1 MSSITNQI
9 VANIKKTSTNFN
21 SYSFINSENVVCI
34 DTSNNRIGI
43 NQKKPT
49 YSIDICGTSTSN
61 AIRVHDLYINN
72 LATIEEISC
81 NKLSVGYFTSKIL
94 DVSNMNFEVLYGN
107 KLDLSYL
114 IIHDISTASISVPS
128 ISVDFIDVS
137 DNINT
142 YSLNVTNEIIT
153 NKLTAQT
160 VFSAVAD
167 FTNMNIDNS
176 ANIKICN
183 IEDLSCDYITGG
195 EISCNNI
202 YVTNG
207 LYALN
212 DTSFNNLHVDG
223 DVSANNLY
231 IENSADI
238 SFLSA
243 NNIEFNFMTGNI
255 FNATTIKSNGV
266 TLINN
271 GTLGDPIAPTNGIFL
286 DLRVTNLDVSN
297 YLINTGTTDLSAGK
311 LILPEYLPAYES
323 GTFEPG
329 TISFDKTTNIL
340 KVFNTVPVSKWNNI
354 LFKLNFATM
363 SLRKDISGNY
373 ISYDSVREQYVIDD
387 SNNLILD
394 KNVDPNV
401 KYIPIV
407 YDVSSGDKFDISNNG
422 KTIEIN
428 DPVLDE
434 LYEIH
439 ASIGIKYLNN
449 NPGDVEPNVYT
460 VGIYPNMNT
469 FNNIRDSI
477 DSSFVIMNSAI
488 VAFDNS
494 YNYANVSLNYIGP
507 LANTRLG
514 HTLSDRSGFNF
525 YISST
530 KDINFLVVDQFN
542 ATIKQLQTF

>member
-21 SYSFINSENVVCI
+21 SFSFINSENVVCI

-49 YSIDICGTSTSN
+49 YSIDISGDSSSN

-81 NKLSVGYFTSKIL
+81 NKLSVGYFTTKLL
-94 DVSNMNFEVLYGN
+94 DVSNINFEVIGGN
-107 KLDLSYL
+107 KLDVSYL
-114 IIHDISTASISVPS
+114 VIHDISTGSISVPI

-160 VFSAVAD
+160 VFTRAAD
-167 FTNMNIDNS
+167 FSNINIDNS
-176 ANIKICN
+176 ANIKNCN
-183 IEDLSCDYITGG
+183 IEDLSVNHITGG
-195 EISCNNI
+195 EISCKNI
-202 YVTNG
+202 YVTDG
-207 LYALN
+207 LYSLN
-212 DTSFNNLHVDG
+212 DTSFNNLHIDG
-223 DVSANNLY
+223 DVSANCLY
-231 IENSADI
+231 IDNSAVIND
-238 SFLSA
+238 LSA
-243 NNIEFNFMTGNI
+243 GNIEFDRMNGKI
-255 FNATTIKSNGV
+255 FNCDIIKSNGV
-266 TLINN
+266 TLFEN
-271 GTLGDPIAPTNGIFL
+271 GSLGDPTAPTNGFFL
-286 DLRVTNLDVSN
+286 HMRTTNLDVSN
-297 YLINTGTTDLSAGK
+297 YLMNTGITDLSAGK
-311 LILPEYLPAYES
+311 LILPEYLSTYDS
-323 GTFEPG
+323 QSFEPG
-329 TISFDKTTNIL
+329 SISFDKTTNIL
-340 KVFNTVPVSKWNNI
+340 KVFNTKWNNI
-354 LFKLNFATM
+354 LFKLNLATM
-363 SLRKDISGNY
+363 SLKKDISGNY
-373 ISYDSVREQYVIDD
+373 ISYNSAIEQYIIDYSD
-387 SNNLILD
+387 NLILD

-422 KTIEIN
+422 KTILIN
-428 DPVLDE
+428 NPGADE

-469 FNNIRDSI
+469 TNNIRDSI
-477 DSSFVIMNSAI
+477 DNSFVIMNSAI

-494 YNYANVSLNYIGP
+494 YNYANVSINYIGP
-507 LANTRLG
+507 LVNTRLG
-514 HTLSDRSGFNF
+514 HTLSERSGFNF

-542 ATIKQLQTF
+542 ATIKQVQTF